1 MGRTRRAWRAVAPA
15 VALGLVAA
23 VHAAPPA
30 AGASGSLPAVTHD
43 AGFVAEWVRASRD
56 NDGRPFAIVDTS
68 NALLLLYSGDAQLL
82 GMSPV
87 LLGMGRGDHAVPGVG
102 DLPPARIPPAARTT
116 PAGRFASEPG
126 RNLDGEAVVWFDYDA
141 GLAIHRLRDDAARS
155 ARLQRLQSNL
165 PGAQRVSA
173 GCVVVPVAF
182 YENGIEPVLGR
193 RRGVVYVLPEM
204 RPVRELFARRSQDRL
219 DNAGE

>member
-1 MGRTRRAWRAVAPA
+1 LQEVCHVRRLR
-15 VALGLVAA
+15 
-23 VHAAPPA
+23 
-30 AGASGSLPAVTHD
+30 
-43 AGFVAEWVRASRD
+43 
-56 NDGRPFAIVDTS
+56 
-68 NALLLLYSGDAQLL
+68 DAQLL
-82 GMSPV
+82 GVSPV
-87 LLGMGRGDHAVPGVG
+87 LLGMERGDHAVPGVG

-182 YENGIEPVLGR
+182 YEAGVEPLLGR
-193 RRGVVYVLPEM
+193 RRGVVYVLPEI
-204 RPVRELFARRSQDRL
+204 RPLREVFASGSRDRRD
-219 DNAGE
+219 DVGE